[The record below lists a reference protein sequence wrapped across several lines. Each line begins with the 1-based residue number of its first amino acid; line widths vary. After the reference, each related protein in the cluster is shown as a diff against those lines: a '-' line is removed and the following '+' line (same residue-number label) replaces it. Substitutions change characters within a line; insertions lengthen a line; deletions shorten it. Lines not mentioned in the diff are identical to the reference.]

1 MNNRVRL
8 KRLLIVIGIVS
19 ILFICLFSFINVRLY
34 NEYCYN
40 YNVKLNRLVS
50 NVHEEYDVDTNDIIK
65 MLNDDNDKEYLNKY
79 GIDLSNKSILNSNN
93 KLFSNGI
100 VINILLVICFVLIL
114 VIILL
119 RYDNKKT
126 KDINDITRY
135 IEELNR
141 KNYILDIDNN
151 SEDELSILKNEIY
164 KITILLKEDAENSK
178 NEKLELK
185 KSLEDISH
193 QLKTPLTSILIILD
207 NLIDDPDMDREIRD
221 DFVKDIRREISNI
234 NFLVQSLLK
243 LSKLDTNTV
252 NFNISNCSL
261 LDIVNESI
269 RNVSLL
275 ADLMEVSINVNVVND
290 CYIDCDKKWEIE
302 AITNVLKNSVEHTNS
317 KVDILIDCNKVYS
330 LVEIKDNGNGI
341 SKKDLK
347 NIFKRFY
354 KGSNA
359 KADSI
364 GIGLALAKSII
375 EKDNG
380 SISVDSSSNGT
391 VFSIKYY

>member
-114 VIILL
+114 VIILF

-178 NEKLELK
+178 NDKLELK

-330 LVEIKDNGNGI
+330 LIEIKDNGNGI

-380 SISVDSSSNGT
+380 SISVDSNSNGT

>member
-178 NEKLELK
+178 NDKLELK

-207 NLIDDPDMDREIRD
+207 NLIDDPDMDKEIRD

>member
-8 KRLLIVIGIVS
+8 KRLLIVVGIVS

-114 VIILL
+114 VIILF

-207 NLIDDPDMDREIRD
+207 NLIDDPDMDKEIRD

-330 LVEIKDNGNGI
+330 LIEIKDNGNGI
-341 SKKDLK
+341 SKNDLK

-380 SISVDSSSNGT
+380 SISVYSSSNGT

>member
-114 VIILL
+114 VIILF

-207 NLIDDPDMDREIRD
+207 NLIDDPDMDKEIRD

-330 LVEIKDNGNGI
+330 LIEIKDNGNGI

-359 KADSI
+359 KVDSI

>member
-207 NLIDDPDMDREIRD
+207 NLIDDPDMDKEIRD

-330 LVEIKDNGNGI
+330 LIKIKDNGNGI

-359 KADSI
+359 KVDSI

>member
-8 KRLLIVIGIVS
+8 KRLLIVIGMVS

-178 NEKLELK
+178 NDKLELK

-207 NLIDDPDMDREIRD
+207 NLIDDPDMDKEIRD

-330 LVEIKDNGNGI
+330 LIEIKDNGNGI

-359 KADSI
+359 KVDSI

-380 SISVDSSSNGT
+380 SISVDSSNGT

>member
-207 NLIDDPDMDREIRD
+207 NLIDDPDMDKEIRD

-330 LVEIKDNGNGI
+330 LIEIKDNGNGI